1 MKDPAGEPD
10 LIAFSLAD
18 KWFGS
23 EWTDDA
29 GMNDH
34 EQEEYLL
41 IYGTREER
49 KAIQERRKALKHG
62 GDVPT
67 D

>member
-1 MKDPAGEPD
+1 MKDPADESDPVV
-10 LIAFSLAD
+10 FSLAD

-23 EWTDDA
+23 EWTVDG
-29 GMNDH
+29 GMNEH

-49 KAIQERRKALKHG
+49 KAIQERRKAESP
-62 GDVPT
+62 D
-67 D
+67 